1 MAAALIYHAVLSIF
15 PALKALVSL
24 LGIFGQAEKTTS
36 AVLDVGQ
43 SIAPGKTVDTTR
55 PVVEGL
61 VGSSSAGLMLVWG
74 VLIALWSASGYVAAT
89 GWAMNRMYEIDEGRS
104 CINYR
109 DTMLAVTIVNLLIVV
124 VVVAMQVLSGP
135 VAESVGSA
143 VGPGGSFLT
152 TWKIAKWPIMLVL
165 NIVTIAVLYYASPKV
180 TQPKF
185 RWLSIGSVIPLVV
198 FLLAS
203 LGLGLYVA
211 NFSSYNKTYGA
222 IGGVI
227 IALRWLWIL
236 NMSLLFG
243 AEYDAEIERGRE
255 LQAGIKAEATIQLPP
270 RDTKKSDKIQVQEED
285 DIRHG
290 RDLREQHV
298 DKLPEKDRRGARVV
312 KQFTR
317 SSPSSL
323 QNNEF
328 DMTRFKPD
336 KRSQPARIAL

>member
-1 MAAALIYHAVLSIF
+1 
-15 PALKALVSL
+15 
-24 LGIFGQAEKTTS
+24 
-36 AVLDVGQ
+36 
-43 SIAPGKTVDTTR
+43 
-55 PVVEGL
+55 
-61 VGSSSAGLMLVWG
+61 
-74 VLIALWSASGYVAAT
+74 
-89 GWAMNRMYEIDEGRS
+89 
-104 CINYR
+104 
-109 DTMLAVTIVNLLIVV
+109 
-124 VVVAMQVLSGP
+124 
-135 VAESVGSA
+135 
-143 VGPGGSFLT
+143 
-152 TWKIAKWPIMLVL
+152 
-165 NIVTIAVLYYASPKV
+165 
-180 TQPKF
+180 
-185 RWLSIGSVIPLVV
+185 
-198 FLLAS
+198 
-203 LGLGLYVA
+203 
-211 NFSSYNKTYGA
+211 
-222 IGGVI
+222 
-227 IALRWLWIL
+227 
-236 NMSLLFG
+236 MSLLFG